1 MVKKINAIDS
11 GHCIKKRFF
20 VLQKFVKTEKMIFLL
35 VFVCFHFTEESYF
48 LDFPWNQNVRKQS
61 LSANAYF
68 WVNMKFSYTKMKF
81 HTSYVTKTS
90 NYLLVFRPTIF
101 WQYLSKIVKFST
113 SYCNKKKWLV
123 NFLLN
128 IFIFSHNILYEMWLM
143 NQWPIFFSFMIVNAS
158 LL

>member
-1 MVKKINAIDS
+1 MVKNVNAIDT

-35 VFVCFHFTEESYF
+35 VFVCSHFTEDSYF
-48 LDFPWNQNVRKQS
+48 LNFPSNQNVRKQS
-61 LSANAYF
+61 LSANPYF

-101 WQYLSKIVKFST
+101 WQYLGKKVKFST
-113 SYCNKKKWLV
+113 SYCNKKSDWS
-123 NFLLN
+123 
-128 IFIFSHNILYEMWLM
+128 IFRWRYLYF
-143 NQWPIFFSFMIVNAS
+143 PIISCRKCDRWINDPFFSPS
-158 LL
+158 W